1 MELPT
6 LFLAEP
12 PAAYL
17 TRPPLVVMDRSVLC
31 ALLFSKPMRDEA
43 LRQLAGHTLHA
54 PCWTMKLPMSPWKKR
69 GSTGLR
75 NPSPWP

>member
-31 ALLFSKPMRDEA
+31 ALLSLEPMCDEA
-43 LRQLAGHTLHA
+43 LRQLTGHKLHA
-54 PCWTMKLPMSPWKKR
+54 PCWTMKLPMSP
-69 GSTGLR
+69 
-75 NPSPWP
+75 

>member
-17 TRPPLVVMDRSVLC
+17 TRPPLVVVDRSVLC
-31 ALLFSKPMRDEA
+31 ALLFLEPMRDEA
-43 LRQLAGHTLHA
+43 LR
-54 PCWTMKLPMSPWKKR
+54 
-69 GSTGLR
+69 
-75 NPSPWP
+75 

>member
-17 TRPPLVVMDRSVLC
+17 TRPPLVVVVDRSVLC
-31 ALLFSKPMRDEA
+31 ALLSLEPMRDEA
-43 LRQLAGHTLHA
+43 LRQLTGHTLRA
-54 PCWTMKLPMSPWKKR
+54 PCWTMKLPMSP
-69 GSTGLR
+69 
-75 NPSPWP
+75 

>member
-17 TRPPLVVMDRSVLC
+17 TRPPLVVVVAVDRSVLC
-31 ALLFSKPMRDEA
+31 ALLFSEPMRDEA
-43 LRQLAGHTLHA
+43 LRQLTGHTLHA
-54 PCWTMKLPMSPWKKR
+54 PCWTMKLPMSP
-69 GSTGLR
+69 
-75 NPSPWP
+75 